1 MPRIPNWLFYV
12 VTLTVVGLWAVGIV
26 LSLASPDF
34 KMPPSLSGVI
44 PVVLVGMYTA
54 KANSDSKHDD
64 HDHRDS
70 GDDEDE

>member
-1 MPRIPNWLFYV
+1 VPRIPNWLFYV

-34 KMPPSLSGVI
+34 HMPPSLSGVI

-54 KANSDSKHDD
+54 KANSDSKQDRDD
-64 HDHRDS
+64 RNS